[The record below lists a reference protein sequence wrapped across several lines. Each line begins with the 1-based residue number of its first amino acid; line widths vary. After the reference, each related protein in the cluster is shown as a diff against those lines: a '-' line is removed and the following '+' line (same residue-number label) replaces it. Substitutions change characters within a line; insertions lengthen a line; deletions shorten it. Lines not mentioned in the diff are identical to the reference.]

1 MKNRNYTLYRRYKNL
16 PRLDIGT
23 QPISSGYQRNADQ
36 TQVGYFT
43 QQQTPITQAFVPQA
57 QAKAAQDVAQYTGNA
72 LQMYDYAKDIA
83 NNTAKTAMASRAKEI
98 ASSGFSEL
106 KESLLAPMNV
116 IESRITGGDF
126 INGVAPQ
133 ITSKVTEPVK
143 SAATNAAETMTKKG
157 LEEGAKQGS
166 SKALGTALSA
176 AGIALNAY
184 QGIKGVADTLSNWK
198 DSSTLSAGDINNMA
212 ARSTEYTNGVAHDVM
227 GGFDSEGLNRYVE
240 AQNKANKI
248 GGAVSGF
255 GAGAGIGGIAG
266 TIIGGPAAPFA
277 GLIGAGIGGVI
288 GAIGGLLGGR
298 HARKKR
304 ERAIEEA
311 KRNYSIAATNYNL
324 QSESEAASQGLRNQ
338 YYATHADK
346 GLPISNKRPNA
357 YVGALET
364 LVGTDSN
371 GNVDSAIVLPETSNH
386 KRRRDDYLVHLDE
399 GTGVAGNKIDPYTG
413 LTIAEKVA
421 PLAMMFN
428 STTNKRDKKVIGD
441 AIKDEMNLQDRLP
454 DNNPSPYET
463 IMADKGKSIRR
474 YLPSFDFGNWDGAE
488 VPLASYL
495 VNEMDDY
502 AMKKR
507 VDRDPII
514 ANMSY
519 APNPYLMQ
527 AGALMPKMVEVSPE
541 LRANND
547 ALRHYNYAVDQSSG
561 SAGQKMIQKLAG
573 FGKAIK
579 NQSDIIA
586 SKTDRENTM
595 RQQYAQ
601 WLSSVGESEAQ
612 RKQQALQQYNEMLA
626 RGYAQKRQL
635 QDVLAKNRRSNRNDL
650 AQNLYNVIWGNKNIN
665 LYYQKLRQDQKND
678 VEKMGTSQ
686 TPRISGTA
694 YQYSGWNPTSFFGT
708 YNPFDYRQFL
718 KYLPS

>member
-1 MKNRNYTLYRRYKNL
+1 MFDL
-16 PRLDIGT
+16 GS
-23 QPISSGYQRNADQ
+23 PIDKGYQRNADQ
-36 TQVGYFT
+36 TQVGHFT
-43 QQQTPITQAFVPQA
+43 KQMEPVSSAGIVPQA
-57 QAKAAQDVAQYTGNA
+57 RAQAVQSVASPLLTVGQNAAKYVSTYNSALRTAMQEGIDKVAASGADMASEGIKNGIKAA
-72 LQMYDYAKDIA
+72 AKHS
-83 NNTAKTAMASRAKEI
+83 AKTTA
-98 ASSGFSEL
+98 
-106 KESLLAPMNV
+106 N
-116 IESRITGGDF
+116 
-126 INGVAPQ
+126 
-133 ITSKVTEPVK
+133 KVLG
-143 SAATNAAETMTKKG
+143 AAN
-157 LEEGAKQGS
+157 
-166 SKALGTALSA
+166 
-176 AGIALNAY
+176 IALNAY
-184 QGIKGVADTLSNWK
+184 GAIHGGLGLMNNMK
-198 DSSTLSAGDINNMA
+198 DSDTFSAGDISNMSSK
-212 ARSTEYTNGVAHDVM
+212 STEYTNGVAYDVM
-227 GGFDSEGLNRYVE
+227 GGYDASGVDSAVR

-248 GGAVSGF
+248 AGIGAGF
-255 GAGAGIGGIAG
+255 EAGAGIGGLIGSIFPGAG
-266 TIIGGPAAPFA
+266 T
-277 GLIGAGIGGVI
+277 LIGSGIGAVL
-288 GAIGGLLGGR
+288 GAIGGGFLGG
-298 HARKKR
+298 HARRKR

-311 KRNYSIAATNYNL
+311 KNRYAIAASNYNL

-364 LVGTDSN
+364 LVGTDGH

-428 STTNKRDKKVIGD
+428 STTNKSDKKVIGD

-502 AMKKR
+502 AMKKS

-519 APNPYLMQ
+519 APNPHLVQ
-527 AGALMPKMVEVSPE
+527 AGALMPKMVDISPQ

-547 ALRHYNYAVDQSSG
+547 ALRHYNYAIDQASG

-586 SKTDRENTM
+586 SKTDRENAM

-601 WLSSVGESEAQ
+601 WLSSVGESAAQ
-612 RKQQALQQYNEMLA
+612 RKQQAMQKYDEMLA

-650 AQNLYNVIWGNKNIN
+650 AQNLYNIIWGNKNID

-678 VEKMGTSQ
+678 VEKMGTS
-686 TPRISGTA
+686 GNH
-694 YQYSGWNPTSFFGT
+694 YWNPAFAFVPRTIRL
-708 YNPFDYRQFL
+708 PF
-718 KYLPS
+718 